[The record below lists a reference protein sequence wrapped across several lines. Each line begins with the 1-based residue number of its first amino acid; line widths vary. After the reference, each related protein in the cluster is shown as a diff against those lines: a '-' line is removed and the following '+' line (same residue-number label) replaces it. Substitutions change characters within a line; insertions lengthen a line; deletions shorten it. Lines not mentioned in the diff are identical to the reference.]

1 MVSAGAVLGLALG
14 YAGALA
20 LPAVFETETAIALP
34 VAVTL
39 QEIGLVAILIGVG
52 LMLAVIPSIAVY
64 RQPVAVS
71 LRA

>member
-20 LPAVFETETAIALP
+20 LSAVFETETAIALP

-39 QEIGLVAILIGVG
+39 QEIGLGSSSG
-52 LMLAVIPSIAVY
+52 SGWCSP
-64 RQPVAVS
+64 
-71 LRA
+71 